1 MIYYQNPI
9 YDGDLVL
16 SVDNF
21 ILDISIT
28 SPEIREL
35 LENIIRNIAKGMKM
49 SVVSWESH
57 KPGTFRY
64 QTAFRIDDD
73 RSFWLGHGLISS
85 GTLVERYRL
94 EANPNKV
101 GNDPNFQLIREF
113 LVRNSRENFCRTPRF
128 DLAID
133 IPVDRSQCFLVKDRR
148 LYIERRHGA
157 EFTQYLGSK
166 SSSVGR
172 VKLYNKTA
180 EAKLDY
186 PLTRLELTLDP
197 SKPYE
202 EVNFPK
208 VYVIDQAAMTMD
220 GVRLTETDRFIANAV
235 LQGCGKVTD
244 LGRKMGE
251 KIEHILDDY
260 LGVVEITE
268 DSYNQILDQIRTY
281 STKCAVTTKGGT

>member
-1 MIYYQNPI
+1 MIYYHNPI

-21 ILDISIT
+21 VLDVSISK
-28 SPEIREL
+28 PEIREL
-35 LENIIRNIAKGMKM
+35 LESIIQNIASGTKM
-49 SVVSWESH
+49 SVVSWTSR
-57 KPGTFRY
+57 KPGTFRD
-64 QTAFRIDDD
+64 QKAFRIDDD
-73 RSFWLGHGLISS
+73 RSFWLGHGLIGS

-101 GNDPNFQLIREF
+101 GDDPNFQLIREF
-113 LVRNSRENFCRTPRF
+113 LVRNSREILCRIPRF

-133 IPVDRSQCFLVKDRR
+133 IPIDRSLCFLVKDRR
-148 LYIERRHGA
+148 LYIERRHGV

-180 EAKLDY
+180 EAILDY

-197 SKPYE
+197 GKPYAE
-202 EVNFPK
+202 MNFPK
-208 VYVIDQAAMTMD
+208 VYVIDQAAMAMD
-220 GVRLTETDRFIANAV
+220 RVRLTETDRFIVNAV

-244 LGRKMGE
+244 LGRKMSE
-251 KIEHILDDY
+251 KIERILDDY

-268 DSYNQILDQIRTY
+268 DSYDRILDQIRTY
-281 STKCAVTTKGGT
+281 STKDANCI